1 MQTKLAINL
10 SCPEQSMKNKIPTVW
25 LKEAMGTKIAT
36 EATVGPFKWTLIK
49 WVAHEANVKEGVP
62 QKSSSQDILFTN
74 WLIYRLIGVIV

>member
-62 QKSSSQDILFTN
+62 QKYFV
-74 WLIYRLIGVIV
+74 Y